1 MKIGLS
7 TSFLEKSL
15 NNGVI
20 DGIGHYS
27 RQIYE
32 GINAR
37 GHTAVPFAFP
47 RAFRKTKIMASTPFP
62 KSYPNQLL
70 GTKIRILKPFSP
82 AVDVFHVTDFRGIPM
97 DVPVISTIWDAI
109 PFVHPEWMRAGLRRH
124 IAATLFKESAK
135 LADYVICTSEHAA
148 NDIAKYYGVP
158 DHKVSIIPWCIS
170 ERWKRPISES
180 AVAKVRKKFKIEKNY
195 ILAVGTLQP
204 RKNFERLIDAFLK
217 VLGEL
222 QTKDMMLVIV
232 GKTGWSCEAL
242 LDKIDAHKD
251 IVLHLDCVDDDEE
264 LRAIYKGSRIV
275 AFTSLYEGFGMP
287 ALEAFASG
295 VPLMAANSTS
305 IPEVVGDAA
314 ILIDP
319 LSIDD
324 MSGALSD
331 ILRHDDIAR
340 DLVNRGH
347 QRLDMFGEEMMI
359 DKLFN
364 LYSKAKNG

>member
-15 NNGVI
+15 NNGII

-27 RQIYE
+27 KQIYG

-47 RAFRKTKIMASTPFP
+47 RTFRKTKITTATPFP
-62 KSYPNQLL
+62 KSYPSQLL
-70 GTKIRILKPFSP
+70 GSKLCVLKPFSP

-109 PFVHPEWMRAGLRRH
+109 PFVHPEWMRAGLGRH
-124 IAATLFKESAK
+124 LAPKLFKESAK
-135 LADYVICTSEHAA
+135 FADYVVCTSEHAA

-158 DHKVSIIPWCIS
+158 DHKISIIPWCIS
-170 ERWKRPISES
+170 EHWKHPISES
-180 AVAKVRKKFKIEKNY
+180 EVAKVRKKFKIEKNY

-222 QTKDMMLVIV
+222 QTKDIMLVIV
-232 GKTGWSCEAL
+232 GKTGWGCETL
-242 LDKIDAHKD
+242 LNKIDTHKD
-251 IVLHLDCVDDDEE
+251 ILLYLNCVDDDED
-264 LRAIYKGSRIV
+264 LKVIYRGAGVV
-275 AFTSLYEGFGMP
+275 AFPSLYEGFGMP

-314 ILIDP
+314 MLIDP

-324 MSGALSD
+324 MFRALSD
-331 ILRHDDIAR
+331 ILKHDDIAR
-340 DLVNRGH
+340 DLVNRGY
-347 QRLDMFGEEMMI
+347 QRLDMFGEKMMI

-364 LYSKAKNG
+364 LYSKATTA